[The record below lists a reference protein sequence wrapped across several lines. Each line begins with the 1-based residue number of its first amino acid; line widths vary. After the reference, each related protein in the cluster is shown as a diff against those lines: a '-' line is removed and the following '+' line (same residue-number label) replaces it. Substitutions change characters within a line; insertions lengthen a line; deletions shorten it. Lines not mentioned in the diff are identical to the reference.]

1 MTITKEAVINAVHR
15 GITTAN
21 SKFEKWSKGSWVSD
35 YGVEG
40 FMVADI
46 AAALRKEQDKDES
59 ILLEATFKEIRE
71 YSGAQRRPGRPKKV
85 LKDRNR
91 ADITLLN
98 QDGRTV
104 RVIEVKRSWEK
115 TTCFND
121 IKRLLTLLEDCERQR
136 GGSLKYGFLA
146 LPIVKSAKTRSEVQ
160 SKIRAKAK
168 SIEEEVQTEVR
179 KKFEKKIRVES
190 RLGNMSWYPK
200 HYREKY
206 GDEKEYALAG
216 FCLTFSNKATRLRF
230 VI

>member
-1 MTITKEAVINAVHR
+1 MTITKEAVINTVHR

-21 SKFEKWSKGSWVSD
+21 SKFEEWSKGSWVSD

-40 FMVADI
+40 FMVAHI
-46 AAALRKEQDKDES
+46 AAALRKEQDEGES

-85 LKDRNR
+85 IKDRNR

-121 IKRLLTLLEDCERQR
+121 IERLLTLLEDCERQR

-160 SKIRAKAK
+160 REIKAK
-168 SIEEEVQTEVR
+168 SKSIEKEVR
-179 KKFEKKIRVES
+179 TKFQEEFETTFRMER
-190 RLGNMSWYPK
+190 RLGRMRWYPED
-200 HYREKY
+200 YYEN
-206 GDEKEYALAG
+206 KEYALAG
-216 FCLTFSNKATRLRF
+216 FCLTFSKKA
-230 VI
+230 VG